1 MAALSRLLLLIAAL
15 IFGGKAMAAD
25 LENTLYMDVP
35 AGRVVI
41 EMRPDLAPAT
51 VAQIKALVRRG
62 FYDGIVF
69 HRVIDGF
76 MAQTGDPK
84 GDGTGGSGHK
94 LKAEFSNEKHVR
106 GVVSMARASDPN
118 SADSQFFIMFA
129 PAPSLDGK
137 YTIWGKVTSGHGVH
151 RPDQEGR
158 PQPQRHRHQPRQD
171 HQDAGRRRRREN
183 GEEVLRAASGRT
195 PALRAARAP
204 PSRPHAGEGWGEGL
218 APQPH
223 ARRARER
230 QRRRGWL
237 ASLAV
242 YREPRLIAVLLM
254 GFSSGLPLALT
265 AATLSFW
272 LAEIGVSLTT
282 IGLFSLVGI
291 SYNLKFLWSPLID
304 RLPIPLLTARLGRR
318 RGWALAIQIPLA
330 LAILA
335 PRPHRSARR
344 SRDDR
349 RSPR

>member
-15 IFGGKAMAAD
+15 TFGGKAMAAD

-84 GDGTGGSGHK
+84 GDGTGGSGHP

-137 YTIWGKVTSGHGVH
+137 YTIWGTVVSGHGQH
-151 RPDQEGR
+151 RQDQEGR
-158 PQPQRHRHQPRQD
+158 LRAQRRGHQPRQD
-171 HQDAGRRRRREN
+171 HQDAGRRRRREEIV
-183 GEEVLRAASGRT
+183 G
-195 PALRAARAP
+195 
-204 PSRPHAGEGWGEGL
+204 
-218 APQPH
+218 
-223 ARRARER
+223 
-230 QRRRGWL
+230 
-237 ASLAV
+237 
-242 YREPRLIAVLLM
+242 
-254 GFSSGLPLALT
+254 GLPRRFCAGGSPSPPDQVRGR
-265 AATLSFW
+265 LS
-272 LAEIGVSLTT
+272 
-282 IGLFSLVGI
+282 
-291 SYNLKFLWSPLID
+291 
-304 RLPIPLLTARLGRR
+304 R
-318 RGWALAIQIPLA
+318 
-330 LAILA
+330 
-335 PRPHRSARR
+335 
-344 SRDDR
+344 
-349 RSPR
+349 